1 MGTPVR
7 YPNGVTNAGTNDPLR
22 NFISTDPTKTIMW
35 WNDFHTYTAGDW
47 TVTETQAGATQAI
60 SAGAAGG
67 ILLLTN
73 DTGNTDVNQIQL
85 ASETFK
91 HVAGKQFWIKA
102 RFALTATL
110 ANFGAV
116 VGLAI
121 TDTSATA
128 GVSDGIYFRKAS
140 GAATLEFVI
149 EKDSTETS
157 SGTLATMVS
166 GTYVTVA
173 AYYNGKDEIEC
184 WVDGVKTATIT
195 TLTNLCDDEELA
207 ITIASVNA
215 TTGAANVLA
224 VDYLMVAVER

>member
-7 YPNGVTNAGTNDPLR
+7 YPNGVTNAGPNDPLR
-22 NFISTDPTKTIMW
+22 NFVDTDPTKAYRY

-60 SAGAAGG
+60 NAGAAGG
-67 ILLLTN
+67 VLLLTN
-73 DTGNTDVNQIQL
+73 DTGNTDVNQLQL

-91 HVAGKQFWIKA
+91 YVAGKQFWMKA

-116 VGLAI
+116 IGLAI
-121 TDTSATA
+121 TDTTA
-128 GVSDGIYFRKAS
+128 AAAVSDGIYWRKAS
-140 GAATLEFVI
+140 GASTLEFVV
-149 EKDSTETS
+149 EKDSTETA

-166 GTYVTVA
+166 GTFVTVA

-195 TLTNLCDDEELA
+195 TLTNLPDDEELA
-207 ITIASVNA
+207 VTIASVNA

-224 VDYLMVAVER
+224 VDYLLLAVER